1 MASLGLLHAVA
12 CVCIANAVITL
23 IVYERI
29 VAQNEASTGTSAGAR
44 TAEEYFASHGGM
56 EALMAE
62 KFGPANNG
70 KNKKIEREGFVTDQ
84 NQQKKHNDDQK
95 PIPAYRRRR
104 RRFPEYGTPEFSAL
118 CPWADDTTATSSRVS
133 KAATPPLW
141 RQHNDELIGKNCTFL
156 VRPRSGSN
164 EGIASWT
171 SEVVKGHLRV
181 AQTSCN
187 LLIDYGKYHVDVSSV
202 VHPYQGQGMG
212 DTLREVQRYNWTAP
226 FQFQCDKRNGCYENG
241 AGWSYNKGVLH
252 AGVDHMA
259 SFDLARV
266 PSYRHAY
273 VGLLPKERLRAEDY
287 LELRRR
293 LEGFREE
300 IGFACSLGKLFH
312 LSPSVSQFEPRLYT
326 EILPTLKDEDALVLS
341 LYIRTGFT
349 DRQATNDEKKEGPA
363 PDTMQTGA
371 TNSAT
376 RRNVKCALAVEK
388 ELLSYELEALDSGKG
403 KMPKYIVWMVVSDS
417 TAAKEWLRTI
427 YGDKVVEAVSSDG
440 TKQSIGRKVLFTG
453 SRGAHTKPRHD
464 PSTADFA
471 DAFIDWYLIAESDV
485 VITTGGLYSF
495 GITAGLR
502 TARPIYGAKVAN
514 ETCVKEGGGV
524 ECSCTPLYDESERI
538 GSLLDE
544 L

>member
-1 MASLGLLHAVA
+1 MPS
-12 CVCIANAVITL
+12 
-23 IVYERI
+23 
-29 VAQNEASTGTSAGAR
+29 
-44 TAEEYFASHGGM
+44 
-56 EALMAE
+56 
-62 KFGPANNG
+62 
-70 KNKKIEREGFVTDQ
+70 
-84 NQQKKHNDDQK
+84 
-95 PIPAYRRRR
+95 YRRRR
-104 RRFPEYGTPEFSAL
+104 RRFPAYGTPEFSAL
-118 CPWADDTTATSSRVS
+118 CPWTDDTTSRVS
-133 KAATPPLW
+133 RAAPPSSW
-141 RQHNDELIGKNCTFL
+141 QQHNDERSGKNCTFL
-156 VRPRSGSN
+156 VRPLSGSN
-164 EGIASWT
+164 EGIAAWT
-171 SEVVKGHLRV
+171 SEVVTGHLRV

-202 VHPYQGQGMG
+202 VRPYQGMG
-212 DTLREVQRYNWTAP
+212 ETFQEQRYNWTAP
-226 FQFQCDKRNGCYENG
+226 LQFQCDKRNGCYENEGGGNSNKVLRGGG
-241 AGWSYNKGVLH
+241 APGDR
-252 AGVDHMA
+252 AT

-273 VGLLPKERLRAEDY
+273 VELLPKDRLRAENY
-287 LELRRR
+287 VELRRR
-293 LEGFREE
+293 LEGFHEE

-312 LSPSVSQFEPRLYT
+312 LSPSAGQFEPRLYT

-349 DRQATNDEKKEGPA
+349 DRQATKDEKKEGPA
-363 PDTMQTGA
+363 PDTMKTGA

-376 RRNVKCALAVEK
+376 RRNVKCALALEK
-388 ELLSYELEALDSGKG
+388 ELLSYELEALGSGKG
-403 KMPKYIVWMVVSDS
+403 RMPKRIVWMVVSDS
-417 TAAKEWLRTI
+417 TAAKEWLKTI
-427 YGDKVVEAVSSDG
+427 YGDKMVEVVSSDG

-464 PSTADFA
+464 PSTAEFA

-502 TARPIYGAKVAN
+502 TARPIYGAKLLN

-524 ECSCTPLYDESERI
+524 ECSCTPLYDEFERI